1 MELISKPSTLSLE
14 PLLATALLGPGCG
27 LVPTAAVLAQAQP
40 LCNDPLG
47 LFALAEMTLLALLAV
62 GMLAGVLVRA
72 IATWSAEQRSTT
84 G

>member
-1 MELISKPSTLSLE
+1 
-14 PLLATALLGPGCG
+14 
-27 LVPTAAVLAQAQP
+27 VPTAAVLAQAQP